1 MPIVEAVK
9 ITGRS
14 MTNLYY
20 ARASL
25 RAAEKVKSG
34 TPLSNALEADPK
46 LFPDL
51 MVQMIRVGE
60 ESGSVESIL
69 NELNVFYEEELDEF
83 IKNLSSIIEPVMVI
97 AIGVVVGF
105 MALALITPIYSISQN
120 A

>member
-1 MPIVEAVK
+1 
-9 ITGRS
+9 
-14 MTNLYY
+14 
-20 ARASL
+20 
-25 RAAEKVKSG
+25 
-34 TPLSNALEADPK
+34 
-46 LFPDL
+46 
-51 MVQMIRVGE
+51 
-60 ESGSVESIL
+60 L